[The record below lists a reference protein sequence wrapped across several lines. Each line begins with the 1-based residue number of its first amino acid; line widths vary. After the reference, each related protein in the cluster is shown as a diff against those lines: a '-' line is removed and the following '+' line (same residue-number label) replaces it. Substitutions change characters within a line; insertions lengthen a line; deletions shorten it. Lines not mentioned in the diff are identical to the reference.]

1 MHWIH
6 LDQIAALE
14 SPTERTNNKPKR
26 YIKVIFWIKKSVML
40 NLDME
45 EEEKDDKKV
54 KSSSFSKTFPKQNKQ
69 KGGLKLSSAFSNSFI
84 RWFALNLTVIWKVE
98 GYLEF

>member
-14 SPTERTNNKPKR
+14 SPTERTNNKPKW

-40 NLDME
+40 NLDMKE
-45 EEEKDDKKV
+45 EKKDDKKV
-54 KSSSFSKTFPKQNKQ
+54 KSSSFSKTFPKQKQ
-69 KGGLKLSSAFSNSFI
+69 TKRWTKALFSF
-84 RWFALNLTVIWKVE
+84 F
-98 GYLEF
+98 